1 MSVEWEDKLSDALG
15 GYIIKHSSADAEREF
30 AAIENIFD
38 LPEIVYQAAFAP
50 DFSDEGGLEAARHM
64 TLDQRI
70 SLSRRTAIIHL

>member
-1 MSVEWEDKLSDALG
+1 MSVEWEDKLSAALG
-15 GYIIKHSSADAEREF
+15 DYIFNHSLEDAEREF